1 MHKWSSKIVTL
12 VLFSLLWTTGSSA
25 TTYPMPPKGS
35 DVIGQVITV
44 EAESGDTLLKIA
56 NDYNIGWHEIME
68 ANPDVNP
75 QRIHRGERIV
85 IPTAYVLP
93 PFRDGIV
100 INLAEL
106 RLYYFSP
113 DKKYV
118 YTYPVGLGR
127 REWRTPI
134 VDSVVVNKKKDPT
147 WFVPNSI
154 RDFVFE
160 QTGKELPEY
169 MGPGPDNPLGQYAI
183 YMQKAGYLIH
193 GTNQPWSV
201 GKLVSSG
208 CIRLMSPD
216 IEELFNNVNIGQKV
230 RIIHYPYKIGWND
243 GKLYIEAHVPVN
255 ISDPISHLNIISA
268 DDAIRD
274 AVKGHDV
281 KVNWDLVEQAI
292 QHQLGVP
299 VAISEKSHNDI
310 ATNN

>member
-1 MHKWSSKIVTL
+1 MRMRFCMFVSILLSMVLWS
-12 VLFSLLWTTGSSA
+12 TGSFA
-25 TTYPMPPKGS
+25 TTYPMPPAGS
-35 DVIGQVITV
+35 DIIGQVITV
-44 EAESGDTLLKIA
+44 EAQSGDTLLKIA
-56 NDYNIGWHEIME
+56 TDYNIGWHEIME

-75 QRIHRGERIV
+75 THLHWGQRIV
-85 IPTAYVLP
+85 IPTAYILP
-93 PFRDGIV
+93 PFHEGIV

-106 RLYYFSP
+106 RLYYFTP

-127 REWRTPI
+127 REWRTPV
-134 VDSVVVNKKKDPT
+134 VDSVVVNKKQDPT
-147 WFVPNSI
+147 WYVPNTI

-160 QTGKELPEY
+160 QTGKELPEF

-208 CIRLMSPD
+208 CIRLLPPD
-216 IEELFNNVNIGQKV
+216 IEELYNNVNIGQKV
-230 RIIHYPYKIGWND
+230 RIIHYPYKLGWNN
-243 GKLYIEAHVPVN
+243 GKLYLEAHVPVN

-274 AVKGHDV
+274 AVKGHDI
-281 KVNWDLVEQAI
+281 KINWERVEQTI

-299 VAISEKSHNDI
+299 VAISEKTQTDV